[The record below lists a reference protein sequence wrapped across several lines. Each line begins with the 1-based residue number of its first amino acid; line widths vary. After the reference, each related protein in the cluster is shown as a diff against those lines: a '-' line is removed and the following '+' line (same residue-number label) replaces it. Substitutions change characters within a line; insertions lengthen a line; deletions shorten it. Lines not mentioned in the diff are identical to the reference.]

1 MIWQERMCLGTFG
14 RLARSL
20 ATTYSFARVRIIG
33 TKKDRRISAAISKK
47 RFRFSFLII
56 LHSCFI
62 LVEYNLVCLVQFSR
76 LV

>member
-1 MIWQERMCLGTFG
+1 MCLGTSG

-56 LHSCFI
+56 LHSAHP
-62 LVEYNLVCLVQFSR
+62 R
-76 LV
+76 